1 MTAATANEKPPQ
13 QVDNSLSSSIPDS
26 NSTESHDDAAQH
38 DASDPGPP
46 PDGGFQ
52 AWSQT
57 VVAHLVMFNSW
68 GYINSF
74 GFFQSYYVS
83 ALGVS
88 PSAISWVGSVQIF
101 LIFFVGTFSGRAT
114 DAGHY
119 RKVIVAG
126 LFLQLLGV
134 FMTSLST
141 KYWQLFLAQGICT
154 GLGDGLTFCPTI
166 ALLATYFVKR
176 RSMAIAINASGAGS
190 GGIFFPLIAQQLLP
204 KIGFGWTV
212 RVMGFVMLFNTV
224 IILALARTRL
234 PPRKLGPIVEWSSF
248 KELPY
253 ALFCVGMFL
262 SFWAIFFAF
271 YYVPTYGRT
280 VIGVSSTTSLTL
292 LLVMNA
298 VGIPARIL
306 LAVLSDKFIG
316 PMRTLILTTFFSGLL
331 LYCWVSV
338 NSEGRLFAFCIIYG
352 SFAGGVQSVFPA
364 ACSGLTTDLKKMGMR
379 TGMVFTVVSVA
390 CLTGPPLAGALIER
404 GNGDFLYA
412 QVFGGSALMG
422 GTLVLLAV
430 AISNGAISLPHL
442 HK

>member
-1 MTAATANEKPPQ
+1 ME
-13 QVDNSLSSSIPDS
+13 
-26 NSTESHDDAAQH
+26 
-38 DASDPGPP
+38 
-46 PDGGFQ
+46 
-52 AWSQT
+52 
-57 VVAHLVMFNSW
+57 
-68 GYINSF
+68 
-74 GFFQSYYVS
+74 
-83 ALGVS
+83 
-88 PSAISWVGSVQIF
+88 
-101 LIFFVGTFSGRAT
+101 
-114 DAGHY
+114 
-119 RKVIVAG
+119 
-126 LFLQLLGV
+126 
-134 FMTSLST
+134 
-141 KYWQLFLAQGICT
+141 
-154 GLGDGLTFCPTI
+154 
-166 ALLATYFVKR
+166 
-176 RSMAIAINASGAGS
+176 
-190 GGIFFPLIAQQLLP
+190 
-204 KIGFGWTV
+204 
-212 RVMGFVMLFNTV
+212 FVMLFNTV

-338 NSEGRLFAFCIIYG
+338 DSEGRLFAFCIIYG

-364 ACSGLTTDLKKMGMR
+364 ACSGLTTDLKKMG
-379 TGMVFTVVSVA
+379 
-390 CLTGPPLAGALIER
+390 PPLAGALIER

-422 GTLVLLAV
+422 GTLALLAV

-442 HK
+442 RK